1 MEQNSNFLTHQQPLD
16 CEALPF
22 PSAKAPEVIKLLVSQ
37 LPACWQQTAAL
48 ALLPALATAASR
60 VTYENYRPLA
70 FHVAVFGLAGSGK
83 SQFTC
88 KPAQLVQDYIA
99 RMDQIYR
106 QDNSKCPKLIG
117 FETSIV
123 QLSKYLQ
130 KSNDEMTMLYTD
142 EISQAVSTN
151 NGFLQLQPILRK
163 GFDGI
168 SHTMDYKDRDSFR
181 GTIKPRISF
190 LACGTPNTLFK
201 YFDQKAIEEG
211 TTRRVI
217 FVEHPVYDGEPK
229 QIQFT
234 KEQWE
239 AITKEIEFLEQQNID
254 LNIPE
259 IEKAALKWKNNY
271 KKQIKGDMVAQLMLN
286 TPTDLFKRGA
296 YLAYTLNH
304 YQNLNNAVSFG
315 KWIAEYMLRA
325 AINLTLQAQRK
336 IADEGKKYFTES
348 TQNICKDFNEKM
360 LQELPEQFN
369 FQDIIDYRN
378 KNGYSGD
385 PCNPNIISRWIKRN
399 KITKITKGL
408 YQKA

>member
-37 LPACWQQTAAL
+37 LPPCWQQTAAL

-348 TQNICKDFNEKM
+348 TQNLCKDFNDKM
-360 LQELPEQFN
+360 LQELPEQFK
-369 FQDIIDYRN
+369 FQDVIDYRN

-399 KITKITKGL
+399 KIKIITKGL

>member
-22 PSAKAPEVIKLLVSQ
+22 PSANAPEVIKLLVNQ

-70 FHVAVFGLAGSGK
+70 FHVAIFGLAGSGK

-88 KPAQLVQDYIA
+88 RPAQLVQDYIA

-130 KSNDEMTMLYTD
+130 KSNNEMTMLYTD

-271 KKQIKGDMVAQLMLN
+271 KKQLKGDLVAQLMLN

-348 TQNICKDFNEKM
+348 TQNLCKDFNDKM
-360 LQELPEQFN
+360 LQELPEQFK
-369 FQDIIDYRN
+369 FQDVIDYRN

-399 KITKITKGL
+399 KIKIITKGL

>member
-22 PSAKAPEVIKLLVSQ
+22 PSAKAPEVIKLLVNQ

-70 FHVAVFGLAGSGK
+70 FHVAIFGLAGSGK

-88 KPAQLVQDYIA
+88 RPAQLVQDYIA

-190 LACGTPNTLFK
+190 LACGTPDSLFK
-201 YFDQKAIEEG
+201 YFDKKAIEEG

-271 KKQIKGDMVAQLMLN
+271 KKQLKGDLVAQLMLN

-348 TQNICKDFNEKM
+348 TQNLCKDFNDKM
-360 LQELPEQFN
+360 LQELPEQFK
-369 FQDIIDYRN
+369 FQDVIDYRN

-399 KITKITKGL
+399 KIKIITKGL

>member
-1 MEQNSNFLTHQQPLD
+1 
-16 CEALPF
+16 
-22 PSAKAPEVIKLLVSQ
+22 
-37 LPACWQQTAAL
+37 
-48 ALLPALATAASR
+48 
-60 VTYENYRPLA
+60 
-70 FHVAVFGLAGSGK
+70 
-83 SQFTC
+83 
-88 KPAQLVQDYIA
+88 
-99 RMDQIYR
+99 
-106 QDNSKCPKLIG
+106 
-117 FETSIV
+117 
-123 QLSKYLQ
+123 
-130 KSNDEMTMLYTD
+130 MLYTD

-190 LACGTPNTLFK
+190 LACGTPDSLFK
-201 YFDQKAIEEG
+201 YFDKKAIEEG

-271 KKQIKGDMVAQLMLN
+271 KKQLKGDLVAQLMLN

-348 TQNICKDFNEKM
+348 TQNLCKDFNDKM
-360 LQELPEQFN
+360 LQELPEQFK
-369 FQDIIDYRN
+369 FQDVIDYRN

>member
-37 LPACWQQTAAL
+37 LPPCWQQTAAL

-130 KSNDEMTMLYTD
+130 KSNNEMTMLYTD

>member
-130 KSNDEMTMLYTD
+130 KANDEMTMLYTD

-239 AITKEIEFLEQQNID
+239 AITKEIEFLEQQSID

>member
-1 MEQNSNFLTHQQPLD
+1 MEQNSNFLNHQQPLD

-37 LPACWQQTAAL
+37 LPPCWQQTAAL

-70 FHVAVFGLAGSGK
+70 FHVAIFGLAGSGK

-88 KPAQLVQDYIA
+88 RPAQLVQDYIA

-106 QDNSKCPKLIG
+106 QDGSKCPKLIG

-130 KSNDEMTMLYTD
+130 KSNNEMTMLYTD

-190 LACGTPNTLFK
+190 LACGTPDSLFK
-201 YFDQKAIEEG
+201 YFDKKAIEEG

-271 KKQIKGDMVAQLMLN
+271 KKQLKGDLVAQLMLN

-348 TQNICKDFNEKM
+348 TQNICKDFNDKM
-360 LQELPEQFN
+360 LQELPQQFK
-369 FQDIIDYRN
+369 FQDVIDYRN

-399 KITKITKGL
+399 KIKIITKGL

>member
-88 KPAQLVQDYIA
+88 KPAQLIQDYIA

-239 AITKEIEFLEQQNID
+239 AITKEIEFLEQQSID

>member
-1 MEQNSNFLTHQQPLD
+1 
-16 CEALPF
+16 
-22 PSAKAPEVIKLLVSQ
+22 
-37 LPACWQQTAAL
+37 
-48 ALLPALATAASR
+48 
-60 VTYENYRPLA
+60 
-70 FHVAVFGLAGSGK
+70 
-83 SQFTC
+83 
-88 KPAQLVQDYIA
+88 
-99 RMDQIYR
+99 
-106 QDNSKCPKLIG
+106 
-117 FETSIV
+117 
-123 QLSKYLQ
+123 
-130 KSNDEMTMLYTD
+130 MTMLYTD

-190 LACGTPNTLFK
+190 LACGTPDSLFK
-201 YFDQKAIEEG
+201 YFDKKAIEEG

-271 KKQIKGDMVAQLMLN
+271 KKQLKGDLVAQLMLN

-348 TQNICKDFNEKM
+348 TQNLCKDFNDKM
-360 LQELPEQFN
+360 LQELPEQFK
-369 FQDIIDYRN
+369 FQDVIDYRN

-399 KITKITKGL
+399 KIKIITKGL

>member
-37 LPACWQQTAAL
+37 LPPCWQQTAAL

-70 FHVAVFGLAGSGK
+70 FHVAIFGLAGSGK

-130 KSNDEMTMLYTD
+130 KSNNEMTMLYTD

-190 LACGTPNTLFK
+190 LACGTPDSLFK
-201 YFDQKAIEEG
+201 YFDKKAIEEG

-271 KKQIKGDMVAQLMLN
+271 KKQLKGDLVAQLMLN

-348 TQNICKDFNEKM
+348 TQNLCKDFNDKM
-360 LQELPEQFN
+360 LQELPEQFK
-369 FQDIIDYRN
+369 FQDVIDYRN

-399 KITKITKGL
+399 KIKIRG
-408 YQKA
+408 

>member
-37 LPACWQQTAAL
+37 LPPCWQQTAAL

-70 FHVAVFGLAGSGK
+70 FHVAIFGLAGSGK

-130 KSNDEMTMLYTD
+130 KSNNEMTMLYTD

-190 LACGTPNTLFK
+190 LACGTPDSLFK
-201 YFDQKAIEEG
+201 YFDKKAIEEG

-271 KKQIKGDMVAQLMLN
+271 KKQLKGDLVAQLMLN

-348 TQNICKDFNEKM
+348 TQNLCKDFNDKM
-360 LQELPEQFN
+360 LQELPEQFK
-369 FQDIIDYRN
+369 FQDVIDYRN

-399 KITKITKGL
+399 KIKIITKGL

>member
-88 KPAQLVQDYIA
+88 KPAQLIQDYIA

-239 AITKEIEFLEQQNID
+239 AITKEVEFLEQQNID